1 MSNVYEILPDL
12 EKYPE
17 FILPKRGSARAS
29 GLDVFAQEDL
39 YITSKTQLVDLG
51 FKAAYPNT
59 MTCLLLPRS
68 GFGSKFGLSL
78 SNTIGLLDE
87 DYRGTVMAAAVLN
100 GTGTK
105 QEELDAAHAQL
116 KEAMDKGEMLSQAQY
131 ENYLKGPGLLIKKG
145 EAIGQLLFLYVAH
158 IEPMIVTELS
168 ETVRGEGGFG
178 STTESLA

>member
-1 MSNVYEILPDL
+1 MSNQYEILPNL

-17 FILPKRGSARAS
+17 FIVPVRASKRAS

-39 YITSKTQLVDLG
+39 YITDKTQLVDLG
-51 FKAAYPNT
+51 FKAAYPDT

-78 SNTIGLLDE
+78 SNTVGLIDE
-87 DYRGTVMAAAVLN
+87 DYRGYIGAAAVLN
-100 GTGTK
+100 GTGTRRH
-105 QEELDAAHAQL
+105 ELDEAHAA
-116 KEAMDKGEMLSQAQY
+116 KKVAMDKGEMLSQDQY
-131 ENYLKGPGLLIKKG
+131 ESYLKGPGLLIRKG

-158 IEPMIVTELS
+158 VEPVIVTELS
-168 ETVRGEGGFG
+168 ETIRGEGGFG